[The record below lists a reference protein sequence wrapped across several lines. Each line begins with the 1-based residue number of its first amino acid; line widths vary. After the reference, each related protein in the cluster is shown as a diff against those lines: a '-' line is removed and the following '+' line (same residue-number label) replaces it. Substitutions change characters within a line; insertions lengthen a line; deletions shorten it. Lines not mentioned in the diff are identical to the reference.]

1 MVYVYVRITLL
12 CADSDE
18 YFIRSWFL
26 LAVSPGTNIIGLQ
39 VG

>member
-18 YFIRSWFL
+18 YFIWFW
-26 LAVSPGTNIIGLQ
+26 PKGTNIIGLQ